1 MATAAPSPL
10 VSSVEKTNGAKLS
23 RLLIDGGTTVLTK
36 IFDGYHPRPT
46 LAANLIA
53 NKSVLSK
60 LLKKK
65 VLHKPQWDK
74 LFPPGGVA
82 PDSNTFDI
90 TLLFLLLINICGLTP
105 PHSGWHTKPPPSDT
119 SHEAN
124 LARVKHYRNIV
135 YGHVTTTGVD
145 TPTFSALW
153 TEISGVLVSLGL
165 DQAEVDR
172 LKAEKGGEQ
181 DYIDVLIEW
190 ADSEEDIKSQ
200 LKNINQSQSKTHQ
213 AVEVVRQAQGKTQ
226 KTVEDIHQTQAKTQM
241 TVEDIQQTQASTQKT
256 VEDIQQTQASTQK
269 TVEDI
274 HQTQAKT
281 QMTVEDIQQT
291 QASTQKTVEDIQ
303 QTQAS
308 SQKTVEDIQ
317 QTQADIQKTVENV
330 RHTQAKTQQSVE
342 EVCQNVKKVEAG
354 LKELIE
360 TVGSLKEGKD
370 KDRADEV
377 LRNLTKSEFRG
388 DIEYY
393 VQRFQEGTREWVFER
408 VQNWLDDRSSQNRV
422 MVISGN
428 AGMGKSVIAAVICK
442 RMQEAGRLSGSHF
455 CQYNNVRYCKPQLMI
470 QSLACHLSHA
480 LPEYKQAL
488 VEQLSRNMG
497 TDLNNMGVEELFA
510 LLFKEP
516 LSAVGDPGRNMLMVI
531 DGLDESEYQG
541 RSELL
546 DVIADQFCKLPIW
559 IRLLVTT
566 RPALNIAEKLKHLKP
581 LELKSD
587 GEENLEDVR
596 VFCLKRLERV
606 VKLENVGEFIE
617 RLVLK
622 SEGLML
628 YAHFLILSITRNA
641 SIFHEGNL
649 VDSLPLRISSV
660 YHSYFKRL
668 ELELLKEIDVKV
680 EYFLNLLSAVTAS
693 REPLPVGFVSKILVP
708 STNSPLTRRKVLRA
722 LSSVSALLPIRDDC
736 VHVIHKSVKDWLTDV
751 SCYGEHEFIVD
762 ENEGHRILAAPC
774 IDELVNVKRKGVHNM
789 QVNATER
796 YALYHGAH
804 HMLHK
809 GVKREPHKLDE
820 LTKACIFDLEIV
832 YAKTCV
838 NSIIAAEDIVWLKK
852 QGIFTLLSKD
862 NQSFLDTLLF
872 LLRKNLRLLTDTPRS
887 FLQTMLNQGGKVLAV
902 EASNLLRNKYPEIPY
917 MEVVHKETQQG
928 GVLARFECLS
938 VVMCLDVS
946 PQLDYMVCE
955 CDDGILQL
963 WSLQTGKL
971 EWTRP
976 VVVEKSFKRNGFFV
990 FRNLPSV
997 NALLVFRSVVF
1008 HPTKEYILPGIL
1020 SQAYTMD
1027 GDLKPLFPGCNCRF
1041 SVCSIS
1047 GDKTKILT
1055 NCLESSKCL
1064 VLWSLENG
1072 SEVDRILED
1081 EDILSFA
1088 WSGDGR
1094 LLAISHSSGVIS
1106 LYDVMCNFRKLTQ
1119 MATPEVCG
1127 IVKFSPDHRFIFCCA
1142 VKDGFHVR
1150 FYCLKVVKEADSR
1163 FSLTIVSGVSEN
1175 FESFNDCGFLFG
1187 DLIAKERYPFKLTF
1201 GLDKQRLLRSFSS
1214 AIEMVDA
1221 KYVNRN
1227 DQGVSPRATRI
1238 ALSLDGQTVFVASFT
1253 SVTAYDVSIGKLA
1266 EITCSRMFY
1275 HPLCPVRVGVLI
1287 LTDES
1292 TVELWS
1298 GNLAQQIKSW
1308 TNLPGVQQLIPI
1320 SEERVAVVGEVDV
1333 KVLDTSSGKVVST
1346 IPVLQGRVL
1355 TCNSKCQLLINRTFE
1370 ATNFV
1375 RSDPCCLQLLDD
1387 KAVVWGKEGIVGN
1400 PDDEAVAFSP
1410 MEQFLVVGTIES
1422 IFVLDAETGNTL
1434 RTLSPSTFSRLWH
1447 CSFISDD
1454 TCVISGSTCNLTVQ
1468 LLNIKSGKLVTKI
1481 DVEGQVTCLAAC
1493 LFNSVLAIGRRSSTP
1508 NFKVIR
1514 VHLPQGEACGNGK
1527 R

>member
-1 MATAAPSPL
+1 M
-10 VSSVEKTNGAKLS
+10 EQ
-23 RLLIDGGTTVLTK
+23 TV
-36 IFDGYHPRPT
+36 PT
-46 LAANLIA
+46 
-53 NKSVLSK
+53 
-60 LLKKK
+60 
-65 VLHKPQWDK
+65 
-74 LFPPGGVA
+74 FPPSGVA
-82 PDSNTFDI
+82 PDSKTFDI
-90 TLLFLLLINICGLTP
+90 TLLFLLLTNICGLTP
-105 PHSGWHTKPPPSDT
+105 PPSGWHTKPPSSDT

-124 LARVKHYRNIV
+124 LARVKFYRNIL

-165 DQAEVDR
+165 DQTEVDR

-200 LKNINQSQSKTHQ
+200 LKNIHQSQTQTLQ
-213 AVEVVRQAQGKTQ
+213 AVQDVRLAVEDIHQTQVNTQTTVKDIHQTQAKTQ
-226 KTVEDIHQTQAKTQM
+226 KTVEDIHQTQAC
-241 TVEDIQQTQASTQKT
+241 TQKT
-256 VEDIQQTQASTQK
+256 VEDIQQTQGKTQK
-269 TVEDI
+269 RLEDM
-274 HQTQAKT
+274 HQT
-281 QMTVEDIQQT
+281 
-291 QASTQKTVEDIQ
+291 
-303 QTQAS
+303 
-308 SQKTVEDIQ
+308 
-317 QTQADIQKTVENV
+317 
-330 RHTQAKTQQSVE
+330 HTQTHQSVK
-342 EVCQNVKKVEAG
+342 EVNQNMVEVATG
-354 LKELIE
+354 LKEIKE
-360 TVGSLKEGKD
+360 AVYSLKEGKD
-370 KDRADEV
+370 KDSSDEV
-377 LRNLTKSEFRG
+377 LGNLTKSEFSG

-393 VQRFQEGTREWVFER
+393 VQRFQEGTREWVFDR

-428 AGMGKSVIAAVICK
+428 AGMGKSVISAVICK

-470 QSLACHLSHA
+470 QSLACHLSRA

-488 VEQLSRNMG
+488 VEQLSRNLG

-541 RSELL
+541 RNELL
-546 DVIADQFCKLPIW
+546 DVIANQFCKLPIW
-559 IRLLVTT
+559 IRFLVTT

-928 GVLARFECLS
+928 GVVAQFECS
-938 VVMCLDVS
+938 SAVICLDVS

-955 CDDGILQL
+955 CMDGMLQL
-963 WSLQTGKL
+963 WSLQTGRL
-971 EWTRP
+971 VWTRR
-976 VVVEKSFKRNGFFV
+976 VVVQKSFKWIGDSV
-990 FRNLPSV
+990 LRNLPSV
-997 NALLVFRSVVF
+997 IGSSFFRSVVF
-1008 HPTKEYILPGIL
+1008 HPTKECILPGIL
-1020 SQAYTMD
+1020 SQAYTVD
-1027 GDLKPLFPGCNCRF
+1027 GDLKPLFPGSNCRF

-1047 GDKTKILT
+1047 GDKAKILT
-1055 NCLESSKCL
+1055 NCLESSKGL
-1064 VLWSLENG
+1064 VMWSLENG
-1072 SEVDRILED
+1072 SEVDRILVN

-1094 LLAISHSSGVIS
+1094 LLVISHSSGVIS

-1175 FESFNDCGFLFG
+1175 FESFSDCGFLFG

-1214 AIEMVDA
+1214 AIEMVDT

-1298 GNLAQQIKSW
+1298 GNLTQQIKSW

-1370 ATNFV
+1370 ATHFV
-1375 RSDPCCLQLLDD
+1375 RSDPCSLQLLDD
-1387 KAVVWGKEGIVGN
+1387 KAVVWGKKGIVGN

-1422 IFVLDAETGNTL
+1422 ILVLDAETGNTL

-1514 VHLPQGEACGNGK
+1514 VHLPRGEDCGNGK